1 MAETKIE
8 IPAAPAGL
16 PKAVEKK
23 WKETYAAAFKEAQDE
38 SPDDLTQQRQ
48 LALRDANRILKTPE
62 ITSYKQAMEIEDWHF
77 VMREPSANGDTLRV
91 VTRHGKKYNLAIPA
105 KAQKPADDKKGDD
118 KKETAQNGN
127 GSNGNGGGAGTGA

>member
-1 MAETKIE
+1 MPKEIE
-8 IPAAPAGL
+8 VPAAPAGL

-77 VMREPSANGDTLRV
+77 VLREPSANRETLRV
-91 VTRHGKKYNLAIPA
+91 VTRHGKKYTFAIP
-105 KAQKPADDKKGDD
+105 KKEQKPAEDKKPGG
-118 KKETAQNGN
+118 AA
-127 GSNGNGGGAGTGA
+127 SNGNGGSGTGEGTATT

>member
-1 MAETKIE
+1 MAEKNQFE

-48 LALRDANRILKTPE
+48 SALRDANRILKTPE
-62 ITSYKQAMEIEDWHF
+62 ITSYSQAMDIEDWHF
-77 VMREPSANGDTLRV
+77 ALREPSNDGKTLRV
-91 VTRHGKKYNLAIPA
+91 VTRHGKK
-105 KAQKPADDKKGDD
+105 
-118 KKETAQNGN
+118 
-127 GSNGNGGGAGTGA
+127 